1 MLPMLF
7 FKIKFANHNIVRI
20 MEIKMHK
27 TLREGMFVIGGGG
40 PWPQRRGSL
49 VSKNATKGVGV
60 IPFTQILEFHYYID
74 FEFY

>member
-1 MLPMLF
+1 
-7 FKIKFANHNIVRI
+7 
-20 MEIKMHK
+20 MHK